1 VAILSGARAQA
12 CVPFR
17 GSPGTAHK
25 CDTFLV
31 PGTNV
36 FLAPNQTYES
46 VDAAA
51 GNSTHLFGAF
61 MPPDCRTAGL
71 RLLCLSSFLPCDF
84 SSTGLAGSSPPLF
97 IRFLSLFA
105 SFCFFCSAPA
115 RSRMVMMVMGCSVA
129 AVPVGVRG
137 DDAGVLRLPGE
148 PEPA

>member
-1 VAILSGARAQA
+1 MLSGARAQA

-36 FLAPNQTYES
+36 FLAPDQTYES

-51 GNSTHLFGAF
+51 GNFTHLFGAF

-71 RLLCLSSFLPCDF
+71 RLLCLSWFLPCDF

-115 RSRMVMMVMGCSVA
+115 RWQRTEC
-129 AVPVGVRG
+129 VGTDG
-137 DDAGVLRLPGE
+137 DDGDGVQCCRRAGRY
-148 PEPA
+148 ARR